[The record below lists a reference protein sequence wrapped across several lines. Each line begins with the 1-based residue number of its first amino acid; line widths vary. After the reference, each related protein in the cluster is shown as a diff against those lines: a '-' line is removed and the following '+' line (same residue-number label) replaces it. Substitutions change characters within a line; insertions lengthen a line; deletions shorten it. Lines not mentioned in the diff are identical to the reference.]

1 MSRFDATDL
10 AILDALQQDAT
21 ATSAQLAEVVGMSQS
36 PVWRRMAALD
46 ASGVIRAKAAVLDRT
61 KVGLAFMAYVFVRL
75 RDQSSETVNHFMV
88 EASAIPQV
96 VQCHMLLGDI
106 DFLLLVVTRGLDD
119 YQILLR
125 ERLSGIAGVAGLDTR
140 VVIEEGKSTTRLPIG
155 AD

>member
-1 MSRFDATDL
+1 LSRFDATDL

-61 KVGLAFMAYVFVRL
+61 RVGLTFMAYVFVRL
-75 RDQSSETVNHFMV
+75 RDQSSETVNQFMAQ
-88 EASAIPQV
+88 ASAIPQV

-119 YQILLR
+119 YQALLR
-125 ERLSGIAGVAGLDTR
+125 ERLSGIPGVAGLDTR

>member
-1 MSRFDATDL
+1 LSRFDATDL

-61 KVGLAFMAYVFVRL
+61 KVGLTFMAYVFVRL
-75 RDQSSETVNHFMV
+75 RDQSSETVNQFMAQ
-88 EASAIPQV
+88 ASAIPQV

-119 YQILLR
+119 YQALLR
-125 ERLSGIAGVAGLDTR
+125 ERLSGIPGVAGLDTR

>member
-1 MSRFDATDL
+1 LSRFDATDL

-46 ASGVIRAKAAVLDRT
+46 ASGVIRTKAAVLDRT
-61 KVGLAFMAYVFVRL
+61 KVGLTFMAYVFVRL
-75 RDQSSETVNHFMV
+75 RDQSSETVNQFMAQ
-88 EASAIPQV
+88 ASAIPQV

-119 YQILLR
+119 YQALLR
-125 ERLSGIAGVAGLDTR
+125 ERLSGIPGVAGLDTR